1 VGKIHLPTFRN
12 ALFGLAVVAVCGAFV
27 WGGMA
32 VKGTDK
38 PVLAKTP
45 PHSFVWSD
53 RVPLSKAM
61 LAQWLDRR
69 GAAYRAWAKAH
80 PAAAKKLLKHNQPNL
95 PR

>member
-1 VGKIHLPTFRN
+1 VGKLHLPGFRN
-12 ALFGLAVVAVCGAFV
+12 ALFGVAVIAVCGAFV

-32 VKGTDK
+32 VKSTDK

-53 RVPLSKAM
+53 RVPLSKKM

-69 GAAYRAWAKAH
+69 GARYRAWAKQH
-80 PAAAKKLLKHNQPNL
+80 PVAAKKLALRNTPNF
-95 PR
+95 R